1 MCRGQQSSLRPTT
14 QPGDCPFATPSRT
27 PWFLRTWSPAG
38 DGSGTASETE
48 PMHNATSGLACVR
61 DPRILTAVFYGLLP
75 IVGIPVFGWDW
86 RSVLLLYWFE
96 NVTAGL
102 LNVVSM
108 IRTKRVQPEGEAPM
122 TFNDSTKPASRSG
135 LVLFF
140 IAHYGIFTL
149 VHGIFVLLICAGV
162 FNFLGGS
169 IVGKGLFG
177 DLSLVNWRGIL
188 LIWFG
193 GTVMQLIALLLTRA
207 DRLPLPANCSG
218 SPTRESSSCTSP
230 CSAASGS
237 SRSSAGH
244 PRRRSC
250 SHCCTSCS
258 TWPRSSSNEEKSMQL
273 FRRMSACRV
282 QLIRLI
288 CE

>member
-1 MCRGQQSSLRPTT
+1 MCVT
-14 QPGDCPFATPSRT
+14 
-27 PWFLRTWSPAG
+27 
-38 DGSGTASETE
+38 
-48 PMHNATSGLACVR
+48 
-61 DPRILTAVFYGLLP
+61 PRILTAVFYGLLP
-75 IVGIPVFGWDW
+75 IVSILVFGWDW

-169 IVGKGLFG
+169 IVGKSLFG

-193 GTVMQLIALLLTRA
+193 GTVVQLIALLLTRP
-207 DRLPLPANCSG
+207 DRLP
-218 SPTRESSSCTSP
+218 
-230 CSAASGS
+230 AASKLFWQPY
-237 SRSSAGH
+237 
-244 PRRRSC
+244 PRIIKLHITVLGGIWLIEKLGWAPAAAILLALLHLGFDLASILFERRKINAALS
-250 SHCCTSCS
+250 
-258 TWPRSSSNEEKSMQL
+258 
-273 FRRMSACRV
+273 
-282 QLIRLI
+282 
-288 CE
+288 